1 VTGKKICHARPTA
14 AFSAFEHADL
24 QRVRFKT
31 EAGKMSGFG
40 EFFAEGGWGM
50 YPVLIFGLSS
60 VGGAIWFALKPEPRR
75 LAFTAAMWLTLVS
88 AIVHATW
95 TDLAAVMAYLS
106 ETTQK
111 QPDAQVVPILFQG
124 LKEST
129 RPGTMGG
136 TFLTLALLIV
146 GIGSLRAPKND

>member
-1 VTGKKICHARPTA
+1 
-14 AFSAFEHADL
+14 
-24 QRVRFKT
+24 
-31 EAGKMSGFG
+31 MSGFG

-50 YPVLIFGLSS
+50 YPVLIFGLTT

-75 LAFTAAMWLTLVS
+75 LAFTAAMWLTLLS
-88 AIVHATW
+88 AVFHATW
-95 TDLAAVMAYLS
+95 TDVAAVMAYLS
-106 ETTQK
+106 EISQK
-111 QPDAQVVPILFQG
+111 QPDAPVMTILFQG

-136 TFLTLALLIV
+136 TFLTLGLLIV

>member
-1 VTGKKICHARPTA
+1 MG
-14 AFSAFEHADL
+14 
-24 QRVRFKT
+24 
-31 EAGKMSGFG
+31 GFG

-50 YPVLIFGLSS
+50 YPVLVFGLSA

-95 TDLAAVMAYLS
+95 TDLAAVMAYLAD
-106 ETTQK
+106 TTQK
-111 QPDAQVVPILFQG
+111 EPGAPVVSILFQG

-136 TFLTLALLIV
+136 MFLTLGLLIV
-146 GIGSLRAPKND
+146 GIGALRAPKND

>member
-1 VTGKKICHARPTA
+1 
-14 AFSAFEHADL
+14 
-24 QRVRFKT
+24 
-31 EAGKMSGFG
+31 MSGFG

-50 YPVLIFGLSS
+50 YPVLVFGLST

-75 LAFTAAMWLTLVS
+75 LAFTAAMWLTLAS
-88 AIVHATW
+88 AIFHATW
-95 TDLAAVMAYLS
+95 TDVAAVMAYLS

-136 TFLTLALLIV
+136 MFLTLGLLIV
-146 GIGSLRAPKND
+146 GIGALRAPKND

>member
-1 VTGKKICHARPTA
+1 
-14 AFSAFEHADL
+14 
-24 QRVRFKT
+24 
-31 EAGKMSGFG
+31 MSGFG

-95 TDLAAVMAYLS
+95 TDFAAVFGYLAEATEKHP
-106 ETTQK
+106 ET
-111 QPDAQVVPILFQG
+111 QVVPILFQG

-129 RPGTMGG
+129 RPGAMGG
-136 TFLTLALLIV
+136 MFLTLALLIV

>member
-1 VTGKKICHARPTA
+1 
-14 AFSAFEHADL
+14 
-24 QRVRFKT
+24 
-31 EAGKMSGFG
+31 MSGFG

-50 YPVLIFGLSS
+50 YPTLIFGVTA
-60 VGGAIWFALKPEPRR
+60 VGGAVWFALKPEPRR

-106 ETTQK
+106 EASQK
-111 QPDAQVVPILFQG
+111 PDAPVAQILFTG

-129 RPGTMGG
+129 RPGALGG
-136 TFLTLALLIV
+136 MFLTLALLIV
-146 GIGSLRAPKND
+146 AIGALRAPKRD

>member
-1 VTGKKICHARPTA
+1 
-14 AFSAFEHADL
+14 
-24 QRVRFKT
+24 
-31 EAGKMSGFG
+31 MSGFG

-50 YPVLIFGLSS
+50 YPVLVFGLSA

-106 ETTQK
+106 DATQK
-111 QPDAQVVPILFQG
+111 QPDMQVVPILFQG

-136 TFLTLALLIV
+136 MFLTLGLLIV
-146 GIGSLRAPKND
+146 GIGALRAPKND